1 VTGDLLTWLAGGLIA
16 FAVAAI
22 TTPAGL
28 SGAVLLLPVQVGL
41 LGVPSPAA
49 TPTNLIYNV
58 VATPGPLAAHGRRRR
73 LGGPLARALMLGSV
87 PGVMAGAALRATILT
102 GPRAVA
108 GIIALVLLPLG
119 VVLLAGRR
127 PPRARRARPALSRPR
142 TLAAFAAAVGVV
154 GGLYGIGGGAVI
166 APALAAAG
174 HRMARVVPAAL
185 MVTLATA
192 VAGIA
197 AFEAIAL
204 LKPGPDTIGP
214 DWILGAA
221 MGAGGLLGGA
231 LGVRLTRRLPERL
244 LRRVLGLLVLGVGLR
259 YLVQLVAG

>member
-1 VTGDLLTWLAGGLIA
+1 
-16 FAVAAI
+16 
-22 TTPAGL
+22 
-28 SGAVLLLPVQVGL
+28 VLLLPVQVGL

-58 VATPGPLAAHGRRRR
+58 VATPGPLAAHGRRLR

-87 PGVMAGAALRATILT
+87 PGVMAGAALRATVLT

-108 GIIALVLLPLG
+108 GIIAVVLLPLG
-119 VVLLAGRR
+119 AVLLAGRR
-127 PPRARRARPALSRPR
+127 PAPARRARPALSEPR
-142 TLAAFAAAVGVV
+142 TLAAFAAGVGLI

-185 MVTLATA
+185 TVTLATSF
-192 VAGIA
+192 AGIA

-214 DWILGAA
+214 DWILGLA
-221 MGAGGLLGGA
+221 MGVGGLLGGA
-231 LGVRLTRRLPERL
+231 LGVRVTRRLPERL

-259 YLVQLVAG
+259 YLVQLLGG